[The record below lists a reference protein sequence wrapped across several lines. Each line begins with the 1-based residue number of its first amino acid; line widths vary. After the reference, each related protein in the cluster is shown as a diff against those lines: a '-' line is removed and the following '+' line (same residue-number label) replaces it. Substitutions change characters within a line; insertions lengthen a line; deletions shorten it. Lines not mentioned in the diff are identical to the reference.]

1 MTLIS
6 TKDILA
12 EMPLPRGIEPSPY
25 FPRQSV
31 ESELKSFPPV
41 TDTIVWIKQVD
52 WQEVGMRCK
61 GGLNNVGLVLA
72 VTGEKLHDFGCWLA
86 KV

>member
-12 EMPLPRGIEPSPY
+12 TMPLPKAIEEN
-25 FPRQSV
+25 V
-31 ESELKSFPPV
+31 ESDLKSFPPV

-52 WQEVGMRCK
+52 WEEVGMRCK

>member
-6 TKDILA
+6 TKEILA
-12 EMPLPRGIEPSPY
+12 EMPLPNTLETA
-25 FPRQSV
+25 V
-31 ESELKSFPPV
+31 ETENSQGQLKAFPPV
-41 TDTIVWIKQVD
+41 TDTIVWLKQVD
-52 WQEVGMRCK
+52 WEEVGMRCK

-72 VTGEKLHDFGCWLA
+72 VTGEKLYDFGTWLA

>member
-6 TKDILA
+6 TKDILS
-12 EMPLPRGIEPSPY
+12 EMPLSKAIKDNVDND
-25 FPRQSV
+25 F
-31 ESELKSFPPV
+31 KSFPPV
-41 TDTIVWIKQVD
+41 DDTIVWIKQVD
-52 WQEVGMRCK
+52 WNEVGMRCK

-72 VTGEKLHDFGCWLA
+72 VTGEKLYDFGCWLA

>member
-12 EMPLPRGIEPSPY
+12 SMPLPQAIDS
-25 FPRQSV
+25 SV
-31 ESELKSFPPV
+31 EPKQDSLSELKSFPPV
-41 TDTIVWIKQVD
+41 TDTIVWLKQVD
-52 WQEVGMRCK
+52 WEEVGMRCK
-61 GGLNNVGLVLA
+61 GGLNNIGLVLA
-72 VTGEKLHDFGCWLA
+72 VTGEKLYDFGVWLA

>member
-12 EMPLPRGIEPSPY
+12 EMPLPKAIENNEDSD
-25 FPRQSV
+25 F
-31 ESELKSFPPV
+31 KSFPPV
-41 TDTIVWIKQVD
+41 DDTIVWIKQVD
-52 WQEVGMRCK
+52 WNEVGMRCK

-72 VTGEKLHDFGCWLA
+72 VTGEKLYDFGCWLA

>member
-12 EMPLPRGIEPSPY
+12 QMPLPKAIEEDAETDY
-25 FPRQSV
+25 
-31 ESELKSFPPV
+31 KSFPPV

-52 WQEVGMRCK
+52 WKDVGMRCK

-72 VTGEKLHDFGCWLA
+72 VTGEKLYDFGSWLA
-86 KV
+86 QV

>member
-12 EMPLPRGIEPSPY
+12 TMPLSKAIEEN
-25 FPRQSV
+25 V
-31 ESELKSFPPV
+31 ESDLKSFPPV

-52 WQEVGMRCK
+52 WEEVGMRCK

-72 VTGEKLHDFGCWLA
+72 VTGEKLYDFGCWLA

>member
-12 EMPLPRGIEPSPY
+12 TMPLPRAIEEN
-25 FPRQSV
+25 V
-31 ESELKSFPPV
+31 ENDFKSFPPV

-52 WQEVGMRCK
+52 WEEVGMRCK
-61 GGLNNVGLVLA
+61 DGLNNVGLVLA
-72 VTGEKLHDFGCWLA
+72 VTGEKLHDLGCWLA

>member
-12 EMPLPRGIEPSPY
+12 EMPLPRGIEENVNSD
-25 FPRQSV
+25 F
-31 ESELKSFPPV
+31 KSFPPV
-41 TDTIVWIKQVD
+41 DDTIVWIKQVD
-52 WQEVGMRCK
+52 WNEVGMRCK

-72 VTGEKLHDFGCWLA
+72 VTGEKLYDFGCWLA

>member
-12 EMPLPRGIEPSPY
+12 EMPLPRAIE
-25 FPRQSV
+25 QNV
-31 ESELKSFPPV
+31 ESDYKAFPPV

-72 VTGEKLHDFGCWLA
+72 VTGEKLHDFGCRLA

>member
-1 MTLIS
+1 MT
-6 TKDILA
+6 
-12 EMPLPRGIEPSPY
+12 PSEFEANARIVSGDPNWSLEDDA
-25 FPRQSV
+25 F
-31 ESELKSFPPV
+31 KSFPPV
-41 TDTIVWIKQVD
+41 SDTIVWIKQVD

-72 VTGEKLHDFGCWLA
+72 VTGEKLHDLGCWLA

>member
-1 MTLIS
+1 MTIIS
-6 TKDILA
+6 TAQTAKEFEENARLVSGDPHWSL
-12 EMPLPRGIEPSPY
+12 ETKE
-25 FPRQSV
+25 F
-31 ESELKSFPPV
+31 KSFPPV

-52 WQEVGMRCK
+52 WEEVAIRCK

-86 KV
+86 KI

>member
-12 EMPLPRGIEPSPY
+12 EMPLPKAIEKNVDSN
-25 FPRQSV
+25 F
-31 ESELKSFPPV
+31 KSFPPV
-41 TDTIVWIKQVD
+41 DDTIVWIKQVD
-52 WQEVGMRCK
+52 WNEVGMRCK

-72 VTGEKLHDFGCWLA
+72 VTGEKLYDFGCWLA

>member
-6 TKDILA
+6 TKDILN
-12 EMPLPRGIEPSPY
+12 EMPLPKAIE
-25 FPRQSV
+25 
-31 ESELKSFPPV
+31 ESEEKDLKPFPPV
-41 TDTIVWIKQVD
+41 TDTIVWLKQVD

-72 VTGEKLHDFGCWLA
+72 VTGEKLYDFGTWLA